1 MNFRLQKSGNT
12 EKRGQR
18 KSPRGVDVIGHIG
31 GLFLGLLLEEM
42 LAVRGF
48 TGPTGDSSDRKK
60 SIALFEENRIKENPL
75 LRLG

>member
-1 MNFRLQKSGNT
+1 
-12 EKRGQR
+12 
-18 KSPRGVDVIGHIG
+18 
-31 GLFLGLLLEEM
+31 LLEEM

-48 TGPTGDSSDRKK
+48 TGLTGDSSDRKK

>member
-1 MNFRLQKSGNT
+1 MNFRLQKCGKD
-12 EKRGQR
+12 EKPQAT
-18 KSPRGVDVIGHIG
+18 KKPQGVDVIGHIG

-42 LAVRGF
+42 LAVPGF